1 MVILTLDTT
10 TRAGSSAIWIGDRVM
25 REQIGDPE
33 RSHAERLPND
43 LARLLAHYGFAI
55 RDVSLWAVASGPGSF
70 TGLRVGISTVQSLA
84 LVYDRLIVPISA
96 LEILAYCGAR
106 DAPPHASTRGGYIIS
121 WMEAYRGD
129 VFSALYVI
137 REAPTEVVRSPR
149 DITDPK
155 HLPLAHLEEIAAPIV
170 GKPEAVAGRWEQ
182 LLGAQATSDQT
193 IVIGDAVA
201 TSTSV
206 LLAYFPN
213 ATLLREVPLA
223 GMLARLAAR
232 EPQRGV
238 LPHAVMPQY
247 VRPPDAQ
254 LARDRLQVTEP
265 GKSEKT
271 EPWSTG

>member
-96 LEILAYCGAR
+96 LEVLAYCGAR
-106 DAPPHASTRGGYIIS
+106 DAPPHASARGGYIIS
-121 WMEAYRGD
+121 WMEAYRGE

-137 REAPTEVVRSPR
+137 RQAPTEVVRDPH
-149 DITDPK
+149 DITDRK
-155 HLPLAHLEEIAAPIV
+155 HLPLAQLEEIAAPIV
-170 GKPEAVAGRWEQ
+170 GKPEAVARRWEQ

-193 IVIGDAVA
+193 IVIGDAVESSA
-201 TSTSV
+201 SV

-213 ATLLREVPLA
+213 GTMLREVPLA

-232 EPQRGV
+232 EPERGV

-254 LARDRLQVTEP
+254 LARDRLHLTEP

>member
-121 WMEAYRGD
+121 WMEAYRGE

-155 HLPLAHLEEIAAPIV
+155 HLPLAHLEEIAPPIV

-182 LLGAQATSDQT
+182 LLGAQATCDQT

-238 LPHAVMPQY
+238 LHHAVMPQY